1 VTVPARETSG
11 SWRPEGQEVRNGGG
25 GGGGGGAGAEADKL
39 TLDYARYVRARFAM
53 VGIDISSAIL
63 ASLSRR
69 ATFRSAGFAVM
80 TNAMHDTIR

>member
-1 VTVPARETSG
+1 
-11 SWRPEGQEVRNGGG
+11 
-25 GGGGGGAGAEADKL
+25 
-39 TLDYARYVRARFAM
+39 M